1 MTSTGRGY
9 QHPVMRAVESLL
21 PMERKQEVGSRY
33 SHSYHM
39 SVYTWA
45 QCSNLVLLVRNDIT
59 YHSNRN
65 TSKNEK
71 NFWGGRCKW
80 RLAKMNQEVELL
92 QLEAHNCQAAL
103 DSLSLHV
110 HAELCT
116 MLHCSLMTVAGVEV
130 VLRED
135 EWLVLLFLPL
145 WKIKIPQ

>member
-1 MTSTGRGY
+1 
-9 QHPVMRAVESLL
+9 
-21 PMERKQEVGSRY
+21 
-33 SHSYHM
+33 
-39 SVYTWA
+39 
-45 QCSNLVLLVRNDIT
+45 
-59 YHSNRN
+59 
-65 TSKNEK
+65 
-71 NFWGGRCKW
+71 
-80 RLAKMNQEVELL
+80 MNQEVELL

-103 DSLSLHV
+103 DSLRLHV